1 MRIAIKSL
9 SAVAA
14 VITVLSLA
22 PVNARAFM
30 GDEGLPQGG
39 MHYKKIASALGL
51 SAQQKQD
58 IREILKK
65 NKPQTQPLMKQ
76 LITER
81 RSLRSLIQNE
91 TIDESAIRTQS
102 AKVAAIEAD
111 IAVERA
117 RVAQEIRTVLTPEQ
131 VQKYMDIQAKRDRK
145 LDNFLLRAS
154 KRIDRG
160 N

>member
-30 GDEGLPQGG
+30 GDEGQAQGRL
-39 MHYKKIASALGL
+39 HFRKIASALGL

-58 IREILKK
+58 IKEILKK

-111 IAVERA
+111 MAVERA